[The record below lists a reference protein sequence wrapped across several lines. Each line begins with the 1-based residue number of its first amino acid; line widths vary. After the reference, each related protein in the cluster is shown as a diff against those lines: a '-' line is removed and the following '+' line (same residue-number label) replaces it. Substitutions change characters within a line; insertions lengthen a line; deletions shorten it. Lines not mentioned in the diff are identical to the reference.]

1 MTTFTTRD
9 LKRLMGIEDEVCMSL
24 FMPTDPAAATIDKH
38 RIRFKNLLRQA
49 ENTARERAPKSK
61 ALVARL
67 AEAERLLL
75 RNDYFWS
82 HQSQGLAV
90 FIAPEVFLFYRLPVH
105 LEEAFSVANRFAV
118 KPLIPMFMA
127 DGRFYILALSQA
139 RIRLFDCS
147 RHHVMEVELV
157 DVPDGISE
165 SLQYDD
171 KQSQLQF
178 HTRTAGG
185 GARPAVFH
193 GHGVGID
200 DRKDEILRYFQDVN
214 RGLADILADPQVPLV
229 LAGVDY
235 LIPIFREA
243 SSYGWLMPQAV
254 IGNPDALR
262 GEELH
267 EKALPIVR
275 PELERSL
282 REAAHRY
289 RELAGRGATTV
300 AAGVRNV
307 VPAAAYGR
315 VETLFVAL
323 DERRPGTFDRRN
335 NQVTILGDA
344 DPRAEDLL
352 DLAAVETLKNSGR
365 VYAVKKG
372 EMPEENA
379 PAAAILR
386 Y

>member
-9 LKRLMGIEDEVCMSL
+9 LKRLMEIEDEVCMSL

-38 RIRFKNLLRQA
+38 RIRFKNLLRRA

-82 HQSQGLAV
+82 HQNLGLAV

-157 DVPDGISE
+157 DVPDGIAE

-185 GARPAVFH
+185 GGRPAVFH

-200 DRKDEILRYFQDVN
+200 DRKDDILRYFRDVN
-214 RGLADILADPQVPLV
+214 RGLADILSESQVPLV
-229 LAGVDY
+229 LAGVDF

-243 SSYGWLMPQAV
+243 SSYGWLMPEAV
-254 IGNPDALR
+254 IGNPDTLR

-275 PELERSL
+275 PELERGR
-282 REAAHRY
+282 REAARRY
-289 RELAGRGATTV
+289 QELAGRGTTT
-300 AAGVRNV
+300 AAGVRAV
-307 VPAAAYGR
+307 VPAAAYGQ

-323 DERRPGTFDRRN
+323 DERLPGTFDRRT
-335 NQVTILGDA
+335 NQVTILDEA

-352 DLAAVETLKNSGR
+352 DLAAVETLRNSGR
-365 VYAVKKG
+365 VYAVKRK